1 MSMVNTLTDIAL
13 EHPVMQ
19 AVISYFSELLH
30 SIGKPA
36 EQGEVVPKEIQQ
48 TLGSVVSNY
57 VLSNV
62 TLNSLFGSNYHF
74 IRLAG
79 LSGTSAILMGAYCGS
94 VLEGIKDPLEQIRLG
109 GYADG
114 AIRIHFL
121 HAFTMMAIPLAHY
134 PVLTGTLMTT
144 GTLIYS
150 GSLYYC
156 ALKRKRRI
164 RIYPTIG
171 GFVLIAAWMSLL
183 M

>member
-1 MSMVNTLTDIAL
+1 MSLVNTLTDIAL

-19 AVISYFSELLH
+19 AVISYVSELLH
-30 SIGKPA
+30 SIGKA
-36 EQGEVVPKEIQQ
+36 TEQGEV
-48 TLGSVVSNY
+48 GSVVSKY
-57 VLSNV
+57 VLSDV
-62 TLNSLFGSNYHF
+62 TLNSLFGSSYHF

-79 LSGTSAILMGAYCGS
+79 LSGTSAILLGAYCGS
-94 VLEGIKDPLEQIRLG
+94 VLEGIKDPLEHIRLV
-109 GYADG
+109 GYAEG
-114 AIRIHFL
+114 ASRIHFL
-121 HAFTMMAIPLAHY
+121 HAFAMMAMPLAHN

-156 ALKRKRRI
+156 ALTRKRRT